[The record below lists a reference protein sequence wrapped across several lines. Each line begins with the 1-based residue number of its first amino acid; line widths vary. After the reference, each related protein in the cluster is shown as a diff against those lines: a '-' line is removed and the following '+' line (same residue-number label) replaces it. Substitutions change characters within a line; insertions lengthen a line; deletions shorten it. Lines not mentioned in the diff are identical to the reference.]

1 MPLDILNHLE
11 INWKIQVALKN
22 SDDSVFCTGTL
33 ISDSKVLLAAQCLE
47 R

>member
-1 MPLDILNHLE
+1 MPLDILKHLE

-22 SDDSVFCTGTL
+22 SEGSIFCTGTL
-33 ISDSKVLLAAQCLE
+33 ISDCKVLLAAQCLE